1 MSSIESRLNKQALRI
16 QNGITSGELSSRET
30 QLLGFEQQ
38 MIQNAACQ
46 ARADGVVDPLER
58 KQLSSLQDAASR
70 DIYALKHN
78 EERNPFVSGPG
89 PGPGPGPGCQGPKD
103 RVDQRQ
109 ARQSDRIEHG
119 LSKGQLTTGEA
130 QRLVAEQA
138 RIQKAERAARSDGQL
153 SEAEKLHL
161 ERMQNRASISI
172 FLARHDSIV
181 PR

>member
-1 MSSIESRLNKQALRI
+1 MSSIESRLNNQALRI
-16 QNGITSGELSSRET
+16 QNGISSGALSLRET

-38 MIQNAACQ
+38 MIQSAAGQ

-58 KQLSSLQDAASR
+58 MQLSSLQDAASR

-78 EERNPFVSGPG
+78 AERNPFV
-89 PGPGPGPGCQGPKD
+89 PGPGCEGPQQDPKD

-119 LSKGQLTTGEA
+119 LSQGQLTMAEA
-130 QRLVAEQA
+130 QRLVGQQA

-161 ERMQNRASISI
+161 QRMQNRASISI
-172 FLARHDSIV
+172 FLARHNSLV

>member
-1 MSSIESRLNKQALRI
+1 
-16 QNGITSGELSSRET
+16 
-30 QLLGFEQQ
+30 
-38 MIQNAACQ
+38 MIQSAACQ
-46 ARADGVVDPLER
+46 ARADGAVDPLER
-58 KQLSSLQDAASR
+58 KQLSTLQDAASR

-78 EERNPFVSGPG
+78 EERNPFMPG
-89 PGPGPGPGCQGPKD
+89 PACPGPKD
-103 RVDQRQ
+103 RVDERQ

-119 LSKGQLTTGEA
+119 LAQGQLTTAEA
-130 QRLVAEQA
+130 QRLVGQQA

-161 ERMQNRASISI
+161 ERMQNRASVSI

>member
-1 MSSIESRLNKQALRI
+1 MSNFEARLSNQARRI
-16 QNGITSGELSSRET
+16 QNGITSGALSARET

-38 MIQNAACQ
+38 LIQGAACQ
-46 ARADGVVDPLER
+46 ARADGLVDPLER
-58 KQLSSLQDAASR
+58 RQLSCLQDAASR

-78 EERNPFVSGPG
+78 EERNPFMQGM
-89 PGPGPGPGCQGPKD
+89 GCPTPKE
-103 RVDQRQ
+103 RVDERQ

-119 LSKGQLTTGEA
+119 LSQGQLTTAEA
-130 QRLVAEQA
+130 QRLVREQA
-138 RIQKAERAARSDGQL
+138 RIQKAETAARSDGQL

-172 FLARHDSIV
+172 YLARHNSIV